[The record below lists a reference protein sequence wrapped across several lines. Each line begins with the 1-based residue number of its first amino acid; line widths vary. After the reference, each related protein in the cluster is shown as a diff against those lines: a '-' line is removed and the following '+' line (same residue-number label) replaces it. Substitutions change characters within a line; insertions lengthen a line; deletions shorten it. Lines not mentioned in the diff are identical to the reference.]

1 MEQQKKFQEFFNELM
16 ETRGFN
22 ISRLSESA
30 DVPERYLAALC
41 EGDFKK
47 LPALPYVR
55 GFIIQA
61 AEALGVD
68 GNEVWRVYKDEI
80 IVKIGIEDKLP
91 VNRFAGRSIN
101 KRKIAIGV
109 IAFFAIIYL
118 VWRIDDL
125 LGIPKLEII
134 YPQMEVTTVNAPV
147 VKLKGRLSVSRDKLT
162 INNEEA
168 FVSSD
173 GWFEKDLTLEAGANV
188 IEFKAKRF
196 LGKEVKMTREIIYQ
210 Q

>member
-1 MEQQKKFQEFFNELM
+1 MEQQKNFQEFFNELM
-16 ETRGFN
+16 EVRGFS

-30 DVPERYLAALC
+30 DIPERYLTALC

-47 LPALPYVR
+47 MPALPYVR
-55 GFIIQA
+55 GFVIQA
-61 AEALGVD
+61 TETLGVD
-68 GNEVWRVYKDEI
+68 GNEIWRVYKDEI
-80 IVKIGIEDKLP
+80 TTKIGVEDKLP
-91 VNRFAGRSIN
+91 VNRFVSRSID
-101 KRKIAIGV
+101 KRKIVIGV

-118 VWRIDDL
+118 IWRIDDF
-125 LGIPKLEII
+125 LGIPKLEIV
-134 YPQMEVTTVNAPV
+134 YPLEEVITVNASI
-147 VKLKGRLSVSRDKLT
+147 VKLKGKLSVSRDKLT
-162 INNEEA
+162 INNEET

-173 GWFEKDLTLEAGANV
+173 GWFEKDLTLEAGANI

>member
-1 MEQQKKFQEFFNELM
+1 MEQQKNFQEFFNELM
-16 ETRGFN
+16 EARGFN

-30 DVPERYLAALC
+30 GVSERYLTALC

-47 LPALPYVR
+47 MPALPYVR
-55 GFIIQA
+55 GFVIQV

-68 GNEVWRVYKDEI
+68 GNEIWRVYKDEI
-80 IVKIGIEDKLP
+80 AVKIKGEDKLP
-91 VNRFAGRSIN
+91 QNRFAGRSIN
-101 KRKIAIGV
+101 KRKVAIGV
-109 IAFFAIIYL
+109 IVFFAIIYF

-125 LGIPKLEII
+125 LGIPKLEIV
-134 YPQMEVTTVNAPV
+134 YPKTEVTTVNAPIF
-147 VKLKGRLSVSRDKLT
+147 KLKGKLSVSLDKLT
-162 INNEEA
+162 INNEET

-173 GWFEKDLTLEAGANV
+173 GWFEKDLTLAAGANV
-188 IEFKAKRF
+188 VEFKAKRF

>member
-16 ETRGFN
+16 EIRGFN
-22 ISRLSESA
+22 VSRLSESV
-30 DVPERYLAALC
+30 DVPERYLTAFC

-55 GFIIQA
+55 GFVMKA

-68 GNEVWRVYKDEI
+68 GNEIWRVYKDEI
-80 IVKIGIEDKLP
+80 AAKIGIEDKLP
-91 VNRFAGRSIN
+91 QNRFVGRSIN
-101 KRKIAIGV
+101 KRKIVIG
-109 IAFFAIIYL
+109 ILAFFAIIYL
-118 VWRIDDL
+118 VWRVDDL

-134 YPQMEVTTVNAPV
+134 YPPAEITTINAPA

-162 INNEEA
+162 INNEET

-173 GWFEKDLTLEAGANV
+173 GWFEKDLILETGANV

-196 LGKEVKMTREIIYQ
+196 LGKEVKITREIIYQ